1 MASPSSAPKPLPKA
15 RRQAFVEGF
24 LRLPRHK
31 PGGLTLKERLR
42 RPRPECYRHWASF
55 LPCILRLNSTIQLD
69 SPQVCGEEVHEV
81 GLHHR
86 GFYAETLLLLV
97 GVVDVGTLRSEPRQ
111 HLAKLSLLR
120 PMSQYEHGLGIN
132 SLFAEKIIEFHGA
145 TPLIPLPNYDG
156 ITSRAWSRIAR
167 K

>member
-1 MASPSSAPKPLPKA
+1 MNEATD
-15 RRQAFVEGF
+15 
-24 LRLPRHK
+24 H
-31 PGGLTLKERLR
+31 
-42 RPRPECYRHWASF
+42 C
-55 LPCILRLNSTIQLD
+55 
-69 SPQVCGEEVHEV
+69 
-81 GLHHR
+81 
-86 GFYAETLLLLV
+86 GFYAGTLLLLIGVV
-97 GVVDVGTLRSEPRQ
+97 GVWSLRSEPRQ

-145 TPLIPLPNYDG
+145 APLIPLPNYDG